1 MTPPVTARSG
11 TASAAAHRDRQA
23 PRSGVPAPPG
33 QIATPSPGA
42 ASGQAVRAPAPGQ
55 PSAAPSGGQARQPAA
70 PTGGAALDIQ
80 RVSVQLGGGAVLAE
94 VSLAAEA
101 GEIVALLG
109 PSGCGKTTLLRV
121 IAGLQPH
128 TGEVRWQGQPL
139 AAVPAHRRGFGLVFQ
154 DQALFPHLDV
164 ARNVGFGL
172 RMQAQGRAERAR
184 RVGELLELVGLSGF
198 GGRAVD
204 ALSGGEAQ
212 RVALARALA
221 PRPRLLMLDEP
232 LAGLD
237 RPLRDQLLID
247 LPRILRALRQTA
259 LFVTHDLEEALAVAD
274 RVAVMRA
281 GRIEQVAA
289 PRALYERPAS
299 VFVARFLGRANIL
312 RGTVRGPGRLRGP
325 VGGSPSERS
334 LDTAIGPLPYTGP
347 AAPGAP
353 GAVLIRPE
361 QITLT
366 AGPPPPAVSANA
378 VSLRGTMRGTSFRG
392 VASLATVRVGA
403 ATLRVLVTAGHPL
416 PAAGTPVT
424 LSFAPQ
430 TAVVPLTDDADPRG
444 VA

>member
-1 MTPPVTARSG
+1 MTDVDHSDAGRN
-11 TASAAAHRDRQA
+11 RQA
-23 PRSGVPAPPG
+23 PPSSSAGAPE
-33 QIATPSPGA
+33 QA
-42 ASGQAVRAPAPGQ
+42 AARA
-55 PSAAPSGGQARQPAA
+55 ARPPAA
-70 PTGGAALDIQ
+70 AGAGGVLAGAALEVR
-80 RVSVQLGGGAVLAE
+80 RVSVQLGGGAVLAD
-94 VSLAAEA
+94 VSLAARA

-128 TGEVRWQGQPL
+128 AGEVRWQGRSV

-164 ARNVGFGL
+164 ARNVAFGL
-172 RMQAQGRAERAR
+172 RMRAWGAAERAR

-198 GGRAVD
+198 SRRPVD

-232 LAGLD
+232 MAGLD
-237 RPLRDQLLID
+237 RPLREQLLAD
-247 LPRILRALRQTA
+247 LPRILRSLRQTA

-281 GRIEQVAA
+281 GRIAQVAA

-312 RGTVRGPGRLRGP
+312 HGTVRGTVRGGP
-325 VGGSPSERS
+325 AERS
-334 LDTAIGPLPYTGP
+334 LETDLGLLPYDRSAP
-347 AAPGAP
+347 PGAR

-361 QITLT
+361 QINL
-366 AGPPPPAVSANA
+366 AEREPPAGAPGGA
-378 VSLRGTMRGTSFRG
+378 VSLRGTLQATSFRG
-392 VASLATVRVGA
+392 TAAFATVLVR
-403 ATLRVLVTAGHPL
+403 ATTLQVLVTGRRTL
-416 PAAGTPVT
+416 PAAGTAVT
-424 LSFAPQ
+424 ISFLPHA
-430 TAVVPLTDDADPRG
+430 AVVPLTA
-444 VA
+444 